1 MTFKDDHI
9 EEKSLESWAIKS
21 HFPDQNHD
29 QDQLDIEAWRQ
40 FYELIKLLLE
50 VDLDDNKH

>member
-1 MTFKDDHI
+1 MTFKDNHT

-21 HFPDQNHD
+21 HFPDQNSA

-40 FYELIKLLLE
+40 FYNLIQLLLE
-50 VDLDDNKH
+50 VDLDNDKD